1 LQENFRCRGEII
13 DFVNALFSRLMT
25 EGVADMDYDSR
36 AALVSGFDYPPF
48 QASGG
53 PAEPVEMVLLDEDVP
68 DEDAAD
74 ETAPDGGPDESPAES
89 DAPDGMLSVTAS
101 QRQAAWIAQRIR
113 QLVGADGGK
122 PELEI
127 YDKKT
132 HSARP
137 VEYRDIVI
145 LMRSLSYK
153 ARLRGDSAAG
163 GRAGQFAERLR
174 IF

>member
-1 LQENFRCRGEII
+1 
-13 DFVNALFSRLMT
+13 MT